1 MTCNYLLFSGTIFSF
16 VLSPILVV
24 VVLYY
29 FWFHFYFSGP
39 FLTWITTVQ
48 VSFKCEIPADA
59 SGHIFG
65 NISADNSAILLMRM
79 ATLSPLIFLPVKNKM
94 SSQLCLNKSWCLK
107 AVIASLPVPPTQSA
121 KHVQLVKTSPK
132 ELRTMCSQTVNLLSF
147 LGRIRIFRFQ
157 GSRAKNCRRLRPLD
171 WRGEARTTGRSLM
184 SIKTHAFLPTDQ
196 RSSASTPLCK
206 LP

>member
-1 MTCNYLLFSGTIFSF
+1 MTCNYLLFSGTISSF

-59 SGHIFG
+59 SGRIFG
-65 NISADNSAILLMRM
+65 NISADNSAVLLMRM

-94 SSQLCLNKSWCLK
+94 SSQVCLNKSWCLK
-107 AVIASLPVPPTQSA
+107 AVIAALPVPPTQSA

-147 LGRIRIFRFQ
+147 LGRIKNIQISGFK
-157 GSRAKNCRRLRPLD
+157 GKELSKAKTSGLKAKPGQL
-171 WRGEARTTGRSLM
+171 GGL
-184 SIKTHAFLPTDQ
+184 
-196 RSSASTPLCK
+196 
-206 LP
+206 